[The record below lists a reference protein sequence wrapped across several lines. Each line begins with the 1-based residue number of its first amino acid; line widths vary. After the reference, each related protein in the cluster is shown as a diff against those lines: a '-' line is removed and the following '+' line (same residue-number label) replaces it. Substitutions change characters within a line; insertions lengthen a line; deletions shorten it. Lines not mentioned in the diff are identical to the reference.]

1 MKAAGL
7 RPRYSCI
14 PGTFDSGNSLIVLQA
29 HPTFHLDCDEVAV
42 IPLKFSPRSKL
53 VVKRIG
59 YFMKILERIPQ
70 ERIKPVVGDP
80 LEAGCGCSAEEVIMG
95 IDCHLILALAEMKE
109 WVGGSRVVIKG
120 RHHKFLRQAERGDFL
135 QQWSARGSQ
144 PAIL

>member
-1 MKAAGL
+1 MTL
-7 RPRYSCI
+7 EIVY
-14 PGTFDSGNSLIVLQA
+14 IVLQA

-80 LEAGCGCSAEEVIMG
+80 LEAGCGCSAEKEVIMG
-95 IDCHLILALAEMKE
+95 IDRHLILALAEMKE

-120 RHHKFLRQAERGDFL
+120 WHHELLWEAERDDL
-135 QQWSARGSQ
+135 
-144 PAIL
+144 P